1 MFRALEVLS
10 EVKTRLS
17 HLGRSSI
24 HIVRTRNRYG
34 NGYSQNPSEY
44 FFYWSSK
51 HFPLGHHG
59 KPMLHGHQIWG
70 WKITPTPKKCEILGQ
85 KMKDIIFST
94 TTMIYEYIGMPDMI
108 LVQIHD
114 FFHKKSIRPSSP
126 YVFWWPILAKAAGL
140 PGWGPGGKCLKLAEK
155 KHSEGFSPQPPSY
168 RFLVRTICILD
179 RPGWDRR
186 VFSSEKTSETRNG
199 ARKTEFPIDFYWF
212 LL

>member
-34 NGYSQNPSEY
+34 GGYSQNPSEC
-44 FFYWSSK
+44 FFNWSSR

-94 TTMIYEYIGMPDMI
+94 TTMIYKYIGMPDMI

-114 FFHKKSIRPSSP
+114 FFHKKIDPTLIP
-126 YVFWWPILAKAAGL
+126 L
-140 PGWGPGGKCLKLAEK
+140 C
-155 KHSEGFSPQPPSY
+155 
-168 RFLVRTICILD
+168 FLVTHFSGSCWIALVGTWGEMPQTCRKKTFRRIFTTATAISISSAYYMYT
-179 RPGWDRR
+179 RPPR
-186 VFSSEKTSETRNG
+186 VGSPSF
-199 ARKTEFPIDFYWF
+199 
-212 LL
+212 